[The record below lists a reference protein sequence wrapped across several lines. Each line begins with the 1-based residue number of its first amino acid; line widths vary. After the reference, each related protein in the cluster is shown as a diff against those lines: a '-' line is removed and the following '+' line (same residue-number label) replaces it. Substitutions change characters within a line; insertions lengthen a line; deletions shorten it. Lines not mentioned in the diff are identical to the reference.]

1 MEKIHFN
8 KKKKNN
14 NNKKNG
20 SQTTYFLTAWQHHW
34 LFIYVI
40 NFVLFQCGS
49 AFADGFIQSMNCI
62 YQVFVFA
69 PCGFKFI

>member
-8 KKKKNN
+8 KKIIIIER
-14 NNKKNG
+14 KKNG

-34 LFIYVI
+34 FFIYVI
-40 NFVLFQCGS
+40 NFVLFQCRS
-49 AFADGFIQSMNCI
+49 AFVQGFVQSMNCI